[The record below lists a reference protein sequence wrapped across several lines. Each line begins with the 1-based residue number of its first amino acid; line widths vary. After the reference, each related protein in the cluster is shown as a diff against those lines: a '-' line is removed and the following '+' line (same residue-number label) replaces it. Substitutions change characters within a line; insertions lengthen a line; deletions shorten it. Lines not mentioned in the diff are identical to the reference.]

1 MMLKKRDGCR
11 HLFFGLRLESVV
23 YIIFVVVVMRAVAEG
38 IEVSGADK
46 RTTDNVEVAVS
57 FGGKASRW
65 SDVVQNIR
73 DIKAFVCCAG

>member
-1 MMLKKRDGCR
+1 MAAAIS
-11 HLFFGLRLESVV
+11 FFGLRLESVV
-23 YIIFVVVVMRAVAEG
+23 YIIFVVVVMRAAAKG